1 MKKSILLGLG
11 AVAMAMGVGA
21 GLAVN
26 GFKAPVEAAADDP
39 VAGETIYLNLG
50 VWADSHSASIA
61 YCAQF
66 WDVTSQKGSGLVQ
79 MQYDSTKDLYYISVP
94 TIQEN
99 ETVYPAN
106 RVLFTRNAAS
116 SIVDGRGN
124 WDSGVY
130 NQTDD
135 LTLGGSIFSI
145 ASWGDYE
152 GAHSTGTWNTFIAGL
167 AGHWRPAVEYNMP
180 YNGSTGE
187 CSILGVYLPEGT
199 QIQIV
204 SNGAYHDFWFVKNEG
219 ARAAGLITSANK
231 ENGNFYST
239 KSSWFDIYYKTS
251 NGEIYIAE
259 NTVIAA
265 EHYGEFFN
273 ESVGCNALGTTAPS
287 GWATVSEK
295 YADLS
300 DGTKQAIVETD
311 ANQSGTAI
319 EKAMATYDWAV
330 SHNTKI
336 TDKFIVGRSSNGA
349 AKVSAMKAVRNESVA
364 PMIGLVCFGLAAAAT
379 LVLFARKRKDI

>member
-1 MKKSILLGLG
+1 
-11 AVAMAMGVGA
+11 
-21 GLAVN
+21 
-26 GFKAPVEAAADDP
+26 
-39 VAGETIYLNLG
+39 
-50 VWADSHSASIA
+50 
-61 YCAQF
+61 
-66 WDVTSQKGSGLVQ
+66 
-79 MQYDSTKDLYYISVP
+79 MQYDSVKDLYYVTIP
-94 TIQEN
+94 TIQEE
-99 ETVYPAN
+99 ETVYSTN
-106 RVLFTRNAAS
+106 RLLFTRNNAET
-116 SIVDGRGN
+116 VKDGYGT
-124 WDSGVY
+124 WEGVY
-130 NQTDD
+130 NQTQD
-135 LTLGGSIFSI
+135 LSLAGSIYSVS
-145 ASWGDYE
+145 SWDDGS
-152 GAHSTGTWNTFIAGL
+152 GKSSGTWNTFISGL

-187 CSILGVYLPEGT
+187 CSILGVYLPKGT

-204 SNGAYHDFWFVKNEG
+204 NNGHYHDFWYVKDEG
-219 ARAAGLITSANK
+219 ARAAGLITSANG

-239 KSSWFDIYYKTS
+239 KSSCFDIYYDTS
-251 NGEIYIAE
+251 TEKIYIAE
-259 NTVIAA
+259 NTAVAV

-273 ESVGCNALGTTAPS
+273 ENVGCNALGTTAPS
-287 GWATVSEK
+287 GWATVSDE

-336 TDKFIVGRSSNGA
+336 TDKFIAGRSSNGA

-379 LVLFARKRKDI
+379 LVFFARKRKDI